1 MALKVII
8 FQRLMYRMGLVLL
21 VCVLSGC
28 GSQSAQ
34 LQTYMRPELLYL
46 NPQPYS
52 RLYVEVDTIEGIE
65 VPDQWLDELKA
76 FLGKYCSKPDGI
88 EIVRDKPVPI
98 SEIEGLPFSLA
109 SILCID
115 GPRPDS
121 REEQPAY
128 MHVFFYDRDMGL
140 RAKAREAHVVI
151 FCPCGI
157 FLDVGYLRIFKGKA
171 ETFAL
176 KHELGHILSLCKNTA
191 HGNGAHC
198 LNNGCLMNASPGLF
212 SELGLLM
219 GFPIDRQLCTD
230 CRYDIEVSK
239 SEDVGSNLVFKGPF
253 LIRREDGYSVASL
266 PYCDWII
273 PATVESVLDWKD
285 ALSHIKDKIKEG
297 YRIALNEHRE
307 SKKVRWYVRGLYGLP
322 DEDASP
328 ESVIDKLS
336 ILTRAADD
344 PCPLVKSY
352 AIAELKELKEKEK
365 QKR

>member
-1 MALKVII
+1 
-8 FQRLMYRMGLVLL
+8 
-21 VCVLSGC
+21 
-28 GSQSAQ
+28 
-34 LQTYMRPELLYL
+34 
-46 NPQPYS
+46 
-52 RLYVEVDTIEGIE
+52 
-65 VPDQWLDELKA
+65 LKA

-98 SEIEGLPFSLA
+98 SEIEELPFSLA

-115 GPRPDS
+115 GPRHDS

-128 MHVFFYDRDMGL
+128 MHVFFYDRDIGL
-140 RAKAREAHVVI
+140 KAKAREAHVLI

-157 FLDVGYLRIFKGKA
+157 FLDVGYLRIFKSKA
-171 ETFAL
+171 KKFML
-176 KHELGHILSLCKNTA
+176 KHEAGHVLGLCKNTA
-191 HGNGAHC
+191 HGDGAHC
-198 LNNGCLMNASPGLF
+198 LNNGCLMNASLDLFSQLGLF
-212 SELGLLM
+212 V

-230 CRYDIEVSK
+230 CRRDLEMYK
-239 SEDVGSNLVFKGPF
+239 TEDVGSNLVFKGPF

-273 PATVESVLDWKD
+273 PAPVESVLDWKD
-285 ALSHIKDKIKEG
+285 ALSHIKDKIKEA
-297 YRIALNEHRE
+297 YRIALNEYRE

-322 DEDASP
+322 NEDASP

-344 PCPLVKSY
+344 PSPLVKSY
-352 AIAELKELKEKEK
+352 AIDELKKLKEK

>member
-21 VCVLSGC
+21 VWILSGC
-28 GSQSAQ
+28 GPQSAR
-34 LQTYMRPELLYL
+34 LPTYMRPELLYL
-46 NPQPYS
+46 NPQSYS

-98 SEIEGLPFSLA
+98 SEIEGLPFSFA

-121 REEQPAY
+121 REQPAY

-140 RAKAREAHVVI
+140 RAKREPPHISV

-157 FLDVGYLRIFKGKA
+157 FCDVGYFRVSKGKA

-176 KHELGHILSLCKNTA
+176 KHELGHVLGLCKNTA
-191 HGNGAHC
+191 HGNRAHC
-198 LNNGCLMNASPGLF
+198 LNNGCLMNASLGLF
-212 SELGLLM
+212 SQLGLFV

-230 CRYDIEVSK
+230 CRRDLEMYK
-239 SEDVGSNLVFKGPF
+239 TEDVGSNLVFKGPF

-266 PYCDWII
+266 PYCDLII
-273 PATVESVLDWKD
+273 PAPVESVFDWKD
-285 ALSHIKDKIKEG
+285 ALSHIKNKMKEA
-297 YRIALNEHRE
+297 YRIALNEDRE
-307 SKKVRWYVRGLYGLP
+307 SKKVRWYVRGLYSP
-322 DEDASP
+322 PNKDASP

-344 PCPLVKSY
+344 PSPPVKSY
-352 AIAELKELKEKEK
+352 AIDELKKLKEK